1 MPTMNEPQPRQP
13 AKPVT
18 RFRRA
23 IAIGLLSAVLL
34 LAGALAGT
42 LAWLATSES
51 ALQWSARQAE
61 AMSNGALTLG
71 DVHGSLIGQL
81 RIGTIR
87 FETEY
92 QRIEASTVVVDWT
105 PRALLRRHVQIDTI
119 SVETLNLRELKPTP
133 EAPKLPESL
142 RLPVTVSA
150 PDVRIGRLQLDA
162 GGSDNPP
169 IVLSGIDLGAER
181 HTGGFRLDLRTLAGE
196 QGPLRGQLRADL
208 ALGETRPFDVLANA
222 ELQLAAADGNRP
234 AYRIDAK
241 ATGNLTQLLVEATA
255 SAFGTQARVNASLAP
270 FDAAPLVSARI
281 AAEHVDPAQV
291 QDGLPTADLNAEI
304 SLNRVAAGG
313 FEGDILLR
321 NEAPGTWE
329 QSRLPLREL
338 TGRFAGTPEAFD
350 LDGLR
355 IDLGDAGRFEGDG
368 RFSEQNL
375 QLALTT
381 ERFDPHGV
389 HGKMRSMQLAGD
401 IRLQTRAES
410 IELVAD
416 LKDKRFR
423 LQLDARKLGDDVELR
438 KVIVASGSGH
448 LDASGALALGEP
460 GTFELAG
467 TLAAFDPSEFG
478 DYPAARINASFS
490 SRGQFTPEPQAAV
503 EFSIA
508 DSRFRERPLTGQGK
522 LSFSAQRV
530 WDVGTTLRLA
540 GSRLDASGALGRP
553 DDKLDFRLTSDDL
566 AVIDPQIGGN
576 VQAEGRLE
584 GRFTALSG
592 NVELQGG
599 KLSWERQY
607 RLANIQASVLM
618 GKGFEGPLHIESAIR
633 GLVAPGLRLDHA
645 SLNADGT
652 RDDHTLQLS
661 AKNATFDLRG
671 RFAGGWQEAAGD
683 PKGTG
688 WRGEVRELTNR
699 GVHPFALRSPATL
712 EVARQRLQLN
722 NAVLSLAG
730 AELSVQ
736 EFSYDAGRIGSRGE
750 FKSLPLGYLKNF
762 ADGTGDFETN
772 LTLGGTWQFAIKDRV
787 DGRVSLWREN
797 GDISYRSDIEYLQ
810 EPRLTL
816 GLDRFA
822 LDVEATNNRLQLRAE
837 ANGTQLGNL
846 KADAQSTLSLRNGT
860 WGIAGDAPVQ
870 GRVDLAVKTLAWLQ
884 PIIESAV
891 SFDGAVN
898 AQLLVGGRM
907 AQPELTGSL
916 AGSRFSVALLE
927 QGVKFTDGHFQAD
940 FRDQVLR
947 LSELTL
953 RGGEGTLD
961 GQGRLALENG
971 SPALQLSLQA
981 KKLEVLASPDRQLTL
996 SGTSDISVAGKAVHV
1011 AAKLKADRGAIELP
1025 KADMPTLSRDVVVL
1039 GSEKSA
1045 GIKPLPY
1052 GLSFDLD
1059 LDLGDRFFVKGK
1071 GLDAQIGGALK
1082 LTGTQGGLPSSRGSI
1097 RVVKGSY
1104 AAYGQRLEIDRGFLN
1119 FQGPLDNPGLNIVA
1133 MRKNQLVEAGV
1144 SVTGTARSPQ
1154 VTLVSEPWVPDGQ
1167 KLSWLVLGHGTENS
1181 SAQEF
1186 SALQLAARALLGA
1199 GESVSLQ
1206 QRVAQATGLD
1216 DVSLKGSGGL
1226 ENTVLTLGKRLSSRA
1241 YISYEQGISS
1251 TSTLVKI
1258 NYLLS
1263 QRLSLR
1269 VQAGLSPAVDMFY
1282 TFSFD

>member
-1 MPTMNEPQPRQP
+1 MRTMDEQQPT
-13 AKPVT
+13 KPGKPT
-18 RFRRA
+18 KRFPRA
-23 IAIGLLSAVLL
+23 IAVGLLSAMVV
-34 LAGALAGT
+34 LAGALAGSVI
-42 LAWLATSES
+42 WLMRSES
-51 ALQWSARQAE
+51 ALQWTARQAE

-71 DVHGSLIGQL
+71 DVHGSLIGPL
-81 RIGTIR
+81 RIGTLR

-92 QRIEASTVVVDWT
+92 QRIEASAVAIDWT
-105 PRALLRRHVQIDTI
+105 PRALLRRHVQIDTL
-119 SVETLNLRELKPTP
+119 SVETVRVSELKPDP
-133 EAPKLPESL
+133 EAPTLPESL

-150 PDVRIGRLQLDA
+150 PDVKIGRVELARGD
-162 GGSDNPP
+162 DRV
-169 IVLSGIDLGAER
+169 VLSDIDLGGER
-181 HTGGFRLDLRTLAGE
+181 HTEGFRLDLRTLASEWGA
-196 QGPLRGQLRADL
+196 LRADL
-208 ALGETRPFDVLANA
+208 ALGETRPFAVLANA
-222 ELQLAAADGNRP
+222 EVQQSATDGNSRN
-234 AYRIDAK
+234 AYRVEAK
-241 ATGNLTQLLVEATA
+241 VMGNLTQLLVEATA

-270 FDAAPLVSARI
+270 LDAAPLVSARVT
-281 AAEHVDPAQV
+281 AEHIDPAQV
-291 QDGLPTADLNAEI
+291 QDGLPTADLAAEI
-304 SLNRVAAGG
+304 SLNRRKAGG
-313 FEGDILLR
+313 FEGNIAVR

-338 TGRFAGTPEAFD
+338 AGRFAGTPEAFD
-350 LDGLR
+350 LAGLR
-355 IDLGDAGRFEGDG
+355 IDLGDAGTFTGDG
-368 RFSEQNL
+368 RFSEQNRQQNL

-381 ERFDPHGV
+381 ERFDPHGI
-389 HGKMRSMQLAGD
+389 HRKMRSMQLAGD
-401 IRLQTRAES
+401 IRLQTQGERL
-410 IELVAD
+410 ELVAD
-416 LKDKRFR
+416 LRDKRFR
-423 LQLDARKLGDDVELR
+423 LHLDANKLGDDVELR
-438 KVIVASGSGH
+438 KVSVASGSGR
-448 LDASGALALGEP
+448 LDASGGLTLGEP
-460 GTFELAG
+460 GRFELAG
-467 TLAAFDPSEFG
+467 TLGAFNPAEFG

-490 SRGQFTPEPQAAV
+490 SRGQFAPEPQAAV
-503 EFSIA
+503 KFTIA
-508 DSRFRERPLTGQGK
+508 DSRFRDRPLAGQGA
-522 LSFSAQRV
+522 LSLSAQRV
-530 WDVGTTLRLA
+530 WDVKTTLRLA
-540 GSRLDASGALGRP
+540 GSKLDASGALGNP
-553 DDKLDFRLTSDDL
+553 DDRLAFRLISDDL
-566 AVIDPQIGGN
+566 AVIDPEFGGT
-576 VQAEGRLE
+576 VQAAGTLE
-584 GRFTALSG
+584 GRFKALSG

-599 KLSWERQY
+599 KLSWGRQY

-618 GKGFEGPLHIESAIR
+618 GKGFEGPLHIESAVR
-633 GLVAPGLRLDHA
+633 GLVAPGLRLDRA

-661 AKNATFDLRG
+661 AKNATLDLQG
-671 RFAGGWQEAAGD
+671 RFAGGWHEAAGD
-683 PKGTG
+683 AKSAG
-688 WRGEVRELTNR
+688 WRGEMRELVNR
-699 GVHPFALRSPATL
+699 GVHPFVLQSPATL
-712 EVARQRLQLN
+712 EVARQRLQLG

-730 AELSVQ
+730 ADLRVQELS
-736 EFSYDAGRIGSRGE
+736 YDTGRIASRGE
-750 FKSLPLGYLKNF
+750 FKNLPLAYLKNF
-762 ADGTGDFETN
+762 ADGTGDFETD
-772 LTLGGTWQFAIKDRV
+772 LTLGGTWQIAVKDQV
-787 DGRVSLWREN
+787 DGRVSLWREG

-810 EPRLTL
+810 EPKLAL

-860 WGIAGDAPVQ
+860 WGIAGDAPIQ

-898 AQLLVGGRM
+898 AQLVVGGRM
-907 AQPELTGSL
+907 AQPDLTGSI
-916 AGSRFSVALLE
+916 AGNRFSVALLE

-947 LSELTL
+947 LNELTL

-961 GQGRLALENG
+961 GQGRFALENG
-971 SPALQLSLQA
+971 SPAMQLSLQA

-1011 AAKLKADRGAIELP
+1011 AAKLKADRGSVELP

-1039 GSEKSA
+1039 GQEKSA
-1045 GIKPLPY
+1045 AIKPLPY

-1059 LDLGDRFFVKGK
+1059 LDLGDRFLVKGK

-1167 KLSWLVLGHGTENS
+1167 KISWLVLGHGTENS

-1241 YISYEQGISS
+1241 YLSYEQGISS
-1251 TSTLVKI
+1251 TSTLVKV

>member
-1 MPTMNEPQPRQP
+1 MRTMDEQQPT
-13 AKPVT
+13 KPGKPT
-18 RFRRA
+18 KRFPRA
-23 IAIGLLSAVLL
+23 IAVGLLSAMAV
-34 LAGALAGT
+34 LAGALAGSVI
-42 LAWLATSES
+42 WLTRSES
-51 ALQWSARQAE
+51 ALQWTARQAE

-71 DVHGSLIGQL
+71 DVHGSLSGPL
-81 RIGTIR
+81 HIGTLR

-92 QRIEASTVVVDWT
+92 RRIEAGTVVIDWT

-119 SVETLNLRELKPTP
+119 SVETLNLRELKPDP
-133 EAPKLPESL
+133 AAPILPESL

-150 PDVRIGRLQLDA
+150 PDVKIGHMELTRGDDQV
-162 GGSDNPP
+162 
-169 IVLSGIDLGAER
+169 VLSDIDLGGER
-181 HTGGFRLDLRTLAGE
+181 HTEGFRLDLRTLTSDW
-196 QGPLRGQLRADL
+196 GQLRADL
-208 ALGETRPFDVLANA
+208 ALGETRPFAVLANA
-222 ELQLAAADGNRP
+222 ELQQSATGGNGRD
-234 AYRIDAK
+234 AYRVEAK
-241 ATGNLTQLLVEATA
+241 VTGNLTQLLVEATA
-255 SAFGTQARVNASLAP
+255 SAFGTQARINASLAP
-270 FDAAPLVSARI
+270 LDDAPLVSARV
-281 AAEHVDPAQV
+281 AAEHIDPAQV
-291 QDGLPTADLNAEI
+291 QDGLPTADLAAEI
-304 SLNRVAAGG
+304 SLNRREAGG
-313 FEGDILLR
+313 FEGNVAVR

-338 TGRFAGTPEAFD
+338 AGRFAGTPDAFD
-350 LDGLR
+350 LAGLR
-355 IDLGDAGRFEGDG
+355 IDLGNAGTFVGDG
-368 RFSEQNL
+368 RFSDLNL
-375 QLALTT
+375 QLALAT
-381 ERFDPHGV
+381 ENFDPHGV

-401 IRLQTRAES
+401 IRLQAQAES

-423 LQLDARKLGDDVELR
+423 LHLDARKQGNDVELR
-438 KVIVASGSGH
+438 KVSVASGSGR
-448 LDASGALALGEP
+448 LDANGALTLGEP
-460 GTFELAG
+460 GRFELAG
-467 TLAAFDPSEFG
+467 TLAAFNPAEFG

-490 SRGQFTPEPQAAV
+490 SRGQFAPEPQAAV

-508 DSRFRERPLTGQGK
+508 ESRFRERPLTGQGK
-522 LSFSAQRV
+522 LSLSTQRV
-530 WDVGTTLRLA
+530 WDVGTTLHLA

-566 AVIDPQIGGN
+566 AVIDPALGGS
-576 VQAEGRLE
+576 VQAAGTLE

-599 KLSWERQY
+599 KLSWGRQY
-607 RLANIQASVLM
+607 RLASVQANVLM
-618 GKGFEGPLHIESAIR
+618 GKGFEGPLHIESAVR
-633 GLVAPGLRLDHA
+633 GLIVPGLRLDRA
-645 SLNADGT
+645 SVNADGT
-652 RDDHTLQLS
+652 RDDHTLQLT
-661 AKNATFDLRG
+661 AKNATFDLQG
-671 RFAGGWQEAAGD
+671 RFAGGWHAAAGD
-683 PKGTG
+683 PKSAG
-688 WRGEVRELTNR
+688 WRGEMRELVNR
-699 GVHPFALRSPATL
+699 GEHPFALQSPATL
-712 EVARQRLQLN
+712 EVARQRLQLA
-722 NAVLSLAG
+722 NAVLNLAG
-730 AELSVQ
+730 AELRVQ

-750 FKSLPLGYLKNF
+750 FKGLPLGYLKNF
-762 ADGTGDFETN
+762 ADGTGDFETD
-772 LTLGGTWQFAIKDRV
+772 LTLGGTWQFAVKDRV
-787 DGRVSLWREN
+787 DGHVSLWREG

-816 GLDRFA
+816 GLDRFT
-822 LDVEATNNRLQLRAE
+822 LDVEAASNRLQLRAE
-837 ANGTQLGNL
+837 ANGKQLGNL

-898 AQLLVGGRM
+898 AQLVVGGRM
-907 AQPELTGSL
+907 AQPDL
-916 AGSRFSVALLE
+916 AGSITGNRFSVALLD

-947 LSELTL
+947 LNELTL
-953 RGGEGTLD
+953 RGGDGTLT
-961 GQGRLALENG
+961 GQGRLTLKDS
-971 SPALQLSLQA
+971 SPAMQLSLEA

-996 SGTSDISVAGKAVHV
+996 SGTSDISVAGKAVNV
-1011 AAKLKADRGAIELP
+1011 AARLKADRGSIELP
-1025 KADMPTLSRDVVVL
+1025 KAETPTLSRDVVVL
-1039 GSEKSA
+1039 GQEKSA
-1045 GIKPLPY
+1045 AIKPLPY

-1167 KLSWLVLGHGTENS
+1167 KISWLVLGHGTENS

-1216 DVSLKGSGGL
+1216 EVNLKGSGGL